1 MIPRLLI
8 ANPNTTQSITAR
20 MIEVA
25 REVAGNRATIIGA
38 TAPFGAPALECQAHL
53 QTAELAVLSMIE
65 THQDCDGVV
74 IAAFGDPGLER
85 ARGAGKMPVT
95 GLGEAGIL
103 AAGSTGR
110 RFVIITIGP
119 AMTESILQKIE
130 AMGLR
135 QQLAHVEFLDGGV
148 LDIAA
153 DPQRFRGQILEKV
166 TQARILWAA
175 DAVLLGGAPFSGL
188 SPSLAPEA
196 DLPLFDGLT
205 CAVSQ
210 LIDLFQKRGK
220 DFG

>member
-8 ANPNTTQSITAR
+8 ANPNTTQSITER
-20 MIEVA
+20 MMEVA
-25 REVAGNRATIIGA
+25 RDVAGNRATIIGA

-53 QTAELAVLSMIE
+53 QTAELAVLSMIDA
-65 THQDCDGVV
+65 HHDCDGVV

-85 ARGAGKMPVT
+85 ARGAGKMPVA

-103 AAGSTGR
+103 AASSTGR
-110 RFVIITIGP
+110 RFAIITIGP
-119 AMTESILQKIE
+119 AMTESILQKVE

-135 QQLAHVEFLDGGV
+135 PQLAHMEFLDGGI

-153 DPQRFRGQILEKV
+153 DPHRFRGQILEKV
-166 TQARILWAA
+166 TQARMLWGA

-196 DLPLFDGLT
+196 VLPLFDGLT

-210 LIDLFQKRGK
+210 LIDLF
-220 DFG
+220 